1 MKKRV
6 VFLLAACVALCCGS
20 ASALSFAR
28 SDVKAQKLR
37 GPVKKI
43 TAYNLHEA
51 KYFHADTLAKYK
63 RLGKPLPKF
72 VRHLDMITTYDREG
86 RKTSEYD
93 DNMERKQVYEYDAPG
108 HMLYS
113 KAVTE
118 GKYSNRIYIM
128 DIGVDGLPLKGV
140 AVQKDGT
147 PIFTESYSATRLENG
162 NTLLRINHILADGK
176 AQESEM
182 ELRPDMTM
190 QKLNQNGTFIFDQ
203 QERPVEFISPNGS
216 QHLIM
221 EYLPAAQRIFRITPE
236 GKKYIFKTV
245 AEDIYGNPLMEATYM
260 PDGTQQSVSY
270 EYQYDSQG
278 NWIRQTKT
286 AGEAKTY
293 SERVIEYYK

>member
-6 VFLLAACVALCCGS
+6 IFLLAACVALCCGS

-28 SDVKAQKLR
+28 SDLQAQKLR
-37 GPVKKI
+37 GPVKKV
-43 TAYNLHEA
+43 TAYNLYEA
-51 KYFHADTLAKYK
+51 KYFDADTLAKYK

-72 VRHLDMITTYDREG
+72 ERQLDMVTTYDREG

-93 DNMERKQVYEYDAPG
+93 DIMERRQVYEYDAPG
-108 HMLYS
+108 HKLYS
-113 KAVTE
+113 KAVTD
-118 GKYSNRIYIM
+118 GKYSNRIYTM
-128 DIGVDGLPLKGV
+128 DIGADGLPLKGV

-162 NTLLRINHILADGK
+162 NTLLRISHILSDGK
-176 AQESEM
+176 AQESAM

-190 QKLNQNGTFIFDQ
+190 QKLNQNGTFIFDE
-203 QERPVEFISPNGS
+203 QERPVEFISPDGS

-245 AEDIYGNPLMEATYM
+245 AEDIHGNPLTETTYM

-270 EYQYDSQG
+270 EYKYDSLG
-278 NWIRQTKT
+278 NWTRQTKT
-286 AGEAKTY
+286 AGDEKTY
-293 SERVIEYYK
+293 SERVIEYYR